1 MSLNNFIPAVWSA
14 QLLTTLQK
22 TLVYANLCNRE
33 YEGEIRAFG
42 DQVKINSIGDVT
54 IGSYTKNTDISSA
67 ETLTDAQRILLINQA
82 KYFNFQIDDIDK
94 AQQSPKLMSSAMQNA
109 AYGLADVA
117 DQFVASL
124 YTEIAAGNTLGS
136 DGTPKVID
144 VAATTGVLAAYD
156 TLVELSVLLD
166 NAKVPTVGRWVVLP
180 PWYYGLLLRDA
191 RFVAAGTAATDSVL
205 RTGLVGE
212 AAGFQIFK
220 SNNVPNTAGAKYKVI
235 AGYSGAISYAEQIAE
250 VEGYRPELRF
260 GDAMKGL
267 HLYGGKVTRP
277 SGLALLVCTKNT

>member
-14 QLLTTLQK
+14 QLLNDLQK
-22 TLVYANLCNRE
+22 SMVYANLCNRD

-54 IGSYTKNTDISSA
+54 IGTYTKNTNIRSA
-67 ETLTDAQRILLINQA
+67 ETLTDAQRILTIDQA
-82 KYFNFQIDDIDK
+82 KYFNFQIDDVDK
-94 AQQSPKLMSSAMQNA
+94 AQQSPKVMTAAMQRA

-117 DQFVASL
+117 DQFIAGL
-124 YTEIAAGNTLGS
+124 YTEVASGNTLG
-136 DGTPKVID
+136 DDTTPKVID
-144 VAATTGVLAAYD
+144 VTAGTGILAAYEA
-156 TLVELSVLLD
+156 LVDLSVLLD
-166 NAKVPTVGRWVVLP
+166 ESNVPSAGRWVVLP
-180 PWYYGLLLRDA
+180 PWYYGLLLKDD
-191 RFVAAGTAATDSVL
+191 RFVQAGTTAADAAL

-220 SNNVPNTAGAKYKVI
+220 SNNVPNTSGAKYKVM

-250 VEGYRPELRF
+250 VEAYRPELRF

-267 HLYGGKVTRP
+267 HLYGGKITRP
-277 SGLALLVCTKNT
+277 SGLALLVCSKNT

>member
-14 QLLTTLQK
+14 QLLNDLQK
-22 TLVYANLCNRE
+22 SMVYANLCNRD

-54 IGSYTKNTDISSA
+54 IGTYTKNTNISSA
-67 ETLTDAQRILLINQA
+67 ETLTDAQRILTIDQA
-82 KYFNFQIDDIDK
+82 KYFNFQIDDVDK
-94 AQQSPKLMSSAMQNA
+94 AQQSPKVMTAAMQRA

-117 DQFVASL
+117 DQFIAGL
-124 YTEIAAGNTLGS
+124 YTEVASGNTLG
-136 DGTPKVID
+136 DDTTPKVID
-144 VAATTGVLAAYD
+144 VTAGTGILAAYEA
-156 TLVELSVLLD
+156 LVDLSVLLD
-166 NAKVPTVGRWVVLP
+166 ESNVPSAGRWVVLP
-180 PWYYGLLLRDA
+180 PWYYGLLLKDD
-191 RFVAAGTAATDSVL
+191 RFVQAGTTAADAAL

-220 SNNVPNTAGAKYKVI
+220 SNNVPNTSGKKYKVM

-250 VEGYRPELRF
+250 VEAYRPELRF

-267 HLYGGKVTRP
+267 HLYGGKITRP
-277 SGLALLVCTKNT
+277 SGLALLVCSKNT

>member
-14 QLLTTLQK
+14 QLLNDLQK
-22 TLVYANLCNRE
+22 SMVYANLCNRD

-54 IGSYTKNTDISSA
+54 IGTYTKNTNISSA
-67 ETLTDAQRILLINQA
+67 ETLTDAQRILTIDQA
-82 KYFNFQIDDIDK
+82 KYFNFQIDDVDK
-94 AQQSPKLMSSAMQNA
+94 AQQSPKVMTAAMQRA

-117 DQFVASL
+117 DQFIAGL
-124 YTEIAAGNTLGS
+124 YTEVASGNTLGN
-136 DGTPKVID
+136 DTTPKVID
-144 VAATTGVLAAYD
+144 VTAGTGILAAYEA
-156 TLVELSVLLD
+156 LVDLSVLLD
-166 NAKVPTVGRWVVLP
+166 ESNVPSAGRWVVLP
-180 PWYYGLLLRDA
+180 PWYYGLLLKDD
-191 RFVAAGTAATDSVL
+191 RFVQAGTTAADAAL

-220 SNNVPNTAGAKYKVI
+220 SNNVPNTSGKKYKVM

-250 VEGYRPELRF
+250 VEAYRPELRF

-267 HLYGGKVTRP
+267 HLYGGKITRP
-277 SGLALLVCTKNT
+277 SGLALLVCSKNT

>member
-14 QLLTTLQK
+14 QLLTDLQK
-22 TLVYANLCNRE
+22 SLVYANLCNRD

-54 IGSYTKNTDISSA
+54 IGSYTKNTDISAA
-67 ETLTDAQRILLINQA
+67 ETLTDAQRILIINQA

-94 AQQSPKLMSSAMQNA
+94 AQQTPKVMSAAMQKA

-117 DQFVASL
+117 DQFVAGL
-124 YTEIAAGNTLGS
+124 YTEIASGNTLGS
-136 DGTPKVID
+136 DSTPKVID
-144 VAATTGVLAAYD
+144 VAAGTGVLAAYD
-156 TLVELSVLLD
+156 TLVELSVMLD
-166 NAKVPTVGRWVVLP
+166 DSKVPTAGRWVVLP
-180 PWYYGLLLRDA
+180 PWYYGLLLRDD
-191 RFVAAGTAATDSVL
+191 RFVKAGTAATDAVL

-220 SNNVPNTAGAKYKVI
+220 SNNVPNVSGAKYKVI
-235 AGYSGAISYAEQIAE
+235 AGYSGAISYAEQVTE
-250 VEGYRPELRF
+250 VEGYRPEARF

-277 SGLALLVCTKNT
+277 SGLALLVCSKNT

>member
-14 QLLTTLQK
+14 QLLNDLQK
-22 TLVYANLCNRE
+22 SMVYANLCNRD

-54 IGSYTKNTDISSA
+54 IGTYTKNTNISSA
-67 ETLTDAQRILLINQA
+67 ETLTDAQRILTIDQA
-82 KYFNFQIDDIDK
+82 KYFNFQIDDVDK
-94 AQQSPKLMSSAMQNA
+94 AQQSPKVMTAAMQRA

-117 DQFVASL
+117 DQFIAGL
-124 YTEIAAGNTLGS
+124 YTEVASGNTLG
-136 DGTPKVID
+136 DDTTPKVID
-144 VAATTGVLAAYD
+144 VTAGTGILAAYEA
-156 TLVELSVLLD
+156 LVDLSVLLD
-166 NAKVPTVGRWVVLP
+166 ESNVPSAGRWVVLP
-180 PWYYGLLLRDA
+180 PWYYGLLLKDD
-191 RFVAAGTAATDSVL
+191 RFVQAGTTAADAAL

-220 SNNVPNTAGAKYKVI
+220 SNNVPNTTGAKYKVM

-250 VEGYRPELRF
+250 VEAYRPELRF

-277 SGLALLVCTKNT
+277 SGLALLVCSKNT